1 MSPVSLRVSGPWDT
15 GEPLLVRKCPGF
27 SGGVSWAVCPSAFR
41 SRPIPTRALGTCRFK
56 AQNKH
61 ATTTQESDPNPEPL

>member
-1 MSPVSLRVSGPWDT
+1 MSSVSLRVSGPWDT

-41 SRPIPTRALGTCRFK
+41 SRLIPTRALGT
-56 AQNKH
+56 
-61 ATTTQESDPNPEPL
+61 